1 MYMQTGITKC
11 QGQFRMETRCFS
23 FPRDCNTHGTTNSG
37 FVCNLTLPLTSSIL
51 WMETRLRQYSNR
63 CVPSSLGQGVQFCF
77 SSIQF
82 DKSGSKEDPP
92 RKNRPSNHSDTTHMA
107 NSALA
112 CTTSKNVCTA
122 TISSASDKKFVNK
135 STGQKSSSSRNR
147 VTEISGV
154 KGFRQSSQ
162 IEGIS
167 SNAAK
172 PISHSRSKSST
183 TNYESAWVQWTSWCN
198 ERWVYPFQASVNY
211 IINFLSEKFD
221 KGLQCRTLNCL
232 RSAISAYRV

>member
-1 MYMQTGITKC
+1 
-11 QGQFRMETRCFS
+11 METR
-23 FPRDCNTHGTTNSG
+23 P
-37 FVCNLTLPLTSSIL
+37 
-51 WMETRLRQYSNR
+51 RQYSNR

-77 SSIQF
+77 SSIQL

-92 RKNRPSNHSDTTHMA
+92 RKNRPSNHSDTTHMV

-135 STGQKSSSSRNR
+135 STGQKSSFSRNR

-172 PISHSRSKSST
+172 LISHSRSKSSI

-198 ERWVYPFQASVNY
+198 ER
-211 IINFLSEKFD
+211 
-221 KGLQCRTLNCL
+221 
-232 RSAISAYRV
+232 